1 MAGAT
6 GPGRAH
12 GGSAYCPLVRAA
24 RLGPVELRTTFPSKA
39 RGSEFCVASLR
50 KVGFLDWPGWD
61 RLDDLDR
68 RTGFRRPWTKASIR
82 RTEWLL
88 WLLTVLVALSAITSV
103 LERAWAWAVVSGIVA
118 VGSPFWNRRAIQRIR
133 DRTGLE

>member
-1 MAGAT
+1 MV
-6 GPGRAH
+6 
-12 GGSAYCPLVRAA
+12 S
-24 RLGPVELRTTFPSKA
+24 LG
-39 RGSEFCVASLR
+39 

-68 RTGFRRPWTKASIR
+68 RTGFRRPWTKASLR

-88 WLLTVLVALSAITSV
+88 WLVTVLVAISAITSF
-103 LERAWAWAVVSGIVA
+103 LERAWAWAVISGIVA
-118 VGSPFWNRRAIQRIR
+118 VGSPSWNRRAIQRIR

>member
-1 MAGAT
+1 MRAPLESVRGRSEQRFRSIALGSKWVAG
-6 GPGRAH
+6 
-12 GGSAYCPLVRAA
+12 
-24 RLGPVELRTTFPSKA
+24 
-39 RGSEFCVASLR
+39 

-82 RTEWLL
+82 RTEWFL
-88 WLLTVLVALSAITSV
+88 WLLTVLVAISAITSV

-118 VGSPFWNRRAIQRIR
+118 VGSPFWNRRAIQKIR
-133 DRTGLE
+133 DRTGVE